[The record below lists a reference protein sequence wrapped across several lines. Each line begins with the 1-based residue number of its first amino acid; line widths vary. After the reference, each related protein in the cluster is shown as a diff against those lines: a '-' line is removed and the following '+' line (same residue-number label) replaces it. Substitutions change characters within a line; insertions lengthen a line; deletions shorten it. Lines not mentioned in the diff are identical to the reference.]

1 MENIT
6 HTLVAVALSRA
17 GLNRKAA
24 YATGALIVAANLP
37 DIDIALT
44 LRSPLEYLRWERGY
58 THSVL
63 GVTLLA
69 ALLFPLFRLG
79 EGIFR
84 RGQPSRIRWLP
95 FFVVCWAGTVSHL
108 LLDLLNSYGVRA
120 GLPFTGRWLAADL
133 AFIWDPWIFSILLA
147 ALFVPWITKL
157 VSEEIGARSRTPPG
171 RGSAIL
177 ALGLVAVFCGVR
189 AYGHA
194 RAVDLLDARIYHGRT
209 PLAVGAFPDALS
221 PAVWHGVIETAGTY
235 ELIEVNVLLPERFD
249 PDRASTHYK
258 PTASPALDAAQ
269 NTRTARMFLEF
280 ARFPL
285 ANVEHL
291 ADGWRVSIRDLRFA
305 SATRRRRSLVATIGL
320 DEEFRV
326 RDESFRVGGSA
337 EPALPREP

>member
-37 DIDIALT
+37 DIDIAAMLGGA
-44 LRSPLEYLRWERGY
+44 PAYLRWERGY

-69 ALLFPLFRLG
+69 ALLIPLFRLG
-79 EGIFR
+79 EAIFR

-108 LLDLLNSYGVRA
+108 LLDLLNAYGVRA

-133 AFIWDPWIFSILLA
+133 AFIWDPWMFGVLLLA
-147 ALFVPWITKL
+147 LFIPWIIKL
-157 VSEEIGARSRTPPG
+157 VTEEIGARSKTPPG

-177 ALGLVAVFCGVR
+177 ALMLVAAFCGVR
-189 AYGHA
+189 AYWHA

-209 PLAVGAFPDALS
+209 PLSVGAFPDAVS
-221 PAVWHGVIETAGTY
+221 PALWHGVVETAGTY
-235 ELIEVNVLLPERFD
+235 ELIDVNLLFTESFD
-249 PDRASTHYK
+249 PDRATTYYK
-258 PTASPALDAAQ
+258 PVASPALDAAQ
-269 NTRTARMFLEF
+269 NTRTAKMFLEL

-285 ANVEHL
+285 ANVEHI
-291 ADGWRVSIRDLRFA
+291 ADGWRVRIRDLRFE
-305 SATRRRRSLVATIGL
+305 SATRRRRSFVTTVDL
-320 DEEFRV
+320 DEGFRV
-326 RDESFRVGGSA
+326 RSEAFRFGALREAASA
-337 EPALPREP
+337 GEP